1 MLLARELTQRVI
13 GLAIEVHRLT
23 GPGMLESVY
32 EGCLCHALQQI
43 AFQRQAGIP
52 VSYKG
57 AQFDEGFRADI
68 LLDRQVI
75 IEIKAVANLLPV
87 HDAQVLTYL
96 RMSGLRLGLLF
107 NFHARLLKDAYGRA
121 CPWRVPAIHVSSL
134 PLAGGVWGGVS
145 RPIIGGFRAPR

>member
-1 MLLARELTQRVI
+1 MKAASAKSCSKRKSPFNGKPEFR
-13 GLAIEVHRLT
+13 LAIKAS
-23 GPGMLESVY
+23 P
-32 EGCLCHALQQI
+32 
-43 AFQRQAGIP
+43 
-52 VSYKG
+52 
-57 AQFDEGFRADI
+57 FDEGFRADI

-145 RPIIGGFRAPR
+145 RPVIGGFALPDNSP